1 MRLPSLKHLH
11 YLINVHKYQH
21 FGEAAKA
28 CFVSQSTL
36 SSGIAALEDVLGVR
50 LIERDNKKIL
60 FTPLAE
66 DVVQQ
71 AQGILLAVEELTEQ
85 VQSFSKPFG
94 GILKLGVIPTIA
106 PFLVPQILMMFK
118 QEFPELK
125 VFVREQQSDIVLKQ
139 LNEGELDLVLLAL
152 PYPSSGVVMKSF
164 YEDRF
169 YFAQHKDSQLNTG
182 VKTEALNAD
191 YSNLADNSLLLLEDG
206 HCLRDHALSACRL
219 QRTEKINSFSAS
231 SLHTLVQMVNNDLG
245 VTFLPE
251 MAIASG
257 ILNNTD
263 IIISPLADTH
273 NDYREIGFAWRI
285 QSNRTKE
292 FEQLYSLVK
301 KQILHFLP
309 DRKLPDRSLPDRKLP
324 DRSLPDRKLP
334 DRSLADRKLPHSSL
348 SDKKSAEPKKH
359 A

>member
-21 FGEAAKA
+21 FGDAAKA

-36 SSGIAALEDVLGVR
+36 SSGIAALENVLGVR

-66 DVVQQ
+66 EVVQQ
-71 AQGILLAVEELTEQ
+71 AQHILLSVEDLTEQ
-85 VQSFSKPFG
+85 VQSFSRPFG
-94 GILKLGVIPTIA
+94 GTLKLGVIPTIA
-106 PFLVPQILMMFK
+106 PFLIPQILMMIK

-125 VFVREQQSDIVLKQ
+125 VFVREAQSATVLQQ
-139 LNEGELDLVLLAL
+139 LNEGTLDLVLLAM
-152 PYPSSGVVMKSF
+152 PYPSTGVVMKSF

-169 YFAQHKDSQLNTG
+169 YFAQHKDSQLNRQT
-182 VKTEALNAD
+182 KTESLNAD
-191 YSNLADNSLLLLEDG
+191 YSNLEDHSLLLLEDG
-206 HCLRDHALSACRL
+206 HCLRDHALSACHL
-219 QRTEKINSFSAS
+219 QRSEKINEFAAS

-263 IIISPLADTH
+263 IVTSPLADTT

-285 QSNRTKE
+285 QSNRTEE
-292 FEQLYSLVK
+292 FEQLYKLVK
-301 KQILHFLP
+301 KQISHFLP
-309 DRKLPDRSLPDRKLP
+309 APFRE
-324 DRSLPDRKLP
+324 
-334 DRSLADRKLPHSSL
+334 
-348 SDKKSAEPKKH
+348 KSKVTK
-359 A
+359 

>member
-1 MRLPSLKHLH
+1 MRLPSLKHLQ

-36 SSGIAALEDVLGVR
+36 SSGIAALETVLGTR

-66 DVVQQ
+66 EVVKQ
-71 AQGILLAVEELTEQ
+71 AQHILLSVEGLTEQ
-85 VQSFSKPFG
+85 VQSFSRPFG
-94 GILKLGVIPTIA
+94 GTLKLGVIPTIA
-106 PFLVPQILMMFK
+106 PFLIPQVLMMIK
-118 QEFPELK
+118 QGFPELK
-125 VFVREQQSDIVLKQ
+125 VFVREEQSHVVLKM
-139 LNEGELDLVLLAL
+139 LNDGELDLVLLAL

-169 YFAQHKDSQLNTG
+169 YFAQHKDSQLNASI
-182 VKTEALNAD
+182 KTEELAAD

-206 HCLRDHALSACRL
+206 HCLRDHALSACHL
-219 QRTEKINSFSAS
+219 KLTEKINPFSAS

-251 MAIASG
+251 MAISSG
-257 ILNNTD
+257 ILDNTD
-263 IIISPLADTH
+263 ISISLLPDTQ

-285 QSNRTKE
+285 QSNRTEE
-292 FEQLYSLVK
+292 FEHLYQMIK
-301 KQILHFLP
+301 AQILAF
-309 DRKLPDRSLPDRKLP
+309 LPDRSLQPSNSLQLNENLQP
-324 DRSLPDRKLP
+324 SMSLPLNK
-334 DRSLADRKLPHSSL
+334 SS
-348 SDKKSAEPKKH
+348 SKPSKNA
-359 A
+359 

>member
-36 SSGIAALEDVLGVR
+36 SSGIAALESVLGVR

-66 DVVQQ
+66 EVVQQ
-71 AQGILLAVEELTEQ
+71 AQHILLSVEDLTEQ
-85 VQSFSKPFG
+85 VQLFSRPFG
-94 GILKLGVIPTIA
+94 GALKLGVIPTIA
-106 PFLVPQILMMFK
+106 PFLIPQILMMIK

-125 VFVREQQSDIVLKQ
+125 VFVREAQSATVLQQ
-139 LNEGELDLVLLAL
+139 LNEGELDLVILAM
-152 PYPSSGVVMKSF
+152 PYPSTGVVMKSF

-169 YFAQHKDSQLNTG
+169 YFAQHKDSQLNHQI
-182 VKTEALNAD
+182 KTEALNAD
-191 YSNLADNSLLLLEDG
+191 YSNLEDHSLLLLEDG
-206 HCLRDHALSACRL
+206 HCLRDHALSACHL
-219 QRTEKINSFSAS
+219 QRSEKINEFAAS

-251 MAIASG
+251 IAIASG

-263 IIISPLADTH
+263 IITSPLADTT

-285 QSNRTKE
+285 QSNRTEE

-301 KQILHFLP
+301 KQITHFLP
-309 DRKLPDRSLPDRKLP
+309 TRKVT
-324 DRSLPDRKLP
+324 
-334 DRSLADRKLPHSSL
+334 
-348 SDKKSAEPKKH
+348 DK
-359 A
+359 